1 LRLLSGRLVAS
12 LSHPS
17 LTSTAT
23 RAPVALHSLTTVV
36 EALLLVVEAL
46 LLVVEALLLVV
57 EALLLVVEALL
68 LVVEALLVVVVPT
81 ATLPRQLRRLCPA
94 VDLRRVHSEA
104 PGMTVPATSQSSSP
118 LLQP

>member
-1 LRLLSGRLVAS
+1 
-12 LSHPS
+12 
-17 LTSTAT
+17 
-23 RAPVALHSLTTVV
+23 VALHSLTT
-36 EALLLVVEAL
+36 VVEAL